1 MFLYFSRII
10 LRRCTDKW
18 PPYAAHL
25 TLEVAASKRQPA
37 KQFVRAVYNDVE
49 MHVFGYADSPWCPLE
64 VFWEKLS
71 QVAISPE
78 EYAYESMRVR
88 VSSTEGTDVS
98 TAEDIALT
106 SKEMADDI
114 AATITG

>member
-1 MFLYFSRII
+1 MIKHHFCLI
-10 LRRCTDKW
+10 DKW

-25 TLEVAASKRQPA
+25 TLEVATA
-37 KQFVRAVYNDVE
+37 KNEPSQQYVRAVYNDAE
-49 MHVFGYADSPWCPLE
+49 MHVFGYADSPWCPLD

-71 QVAISPE
+71 RVAISPE
-78 EYAYESMRVR
+78 EYSYESVRLRV
-88 VSSTEGTDVS
+88 GHTDGNDSDVG

-114 AATITG
+114 ASTITG

>member
-1 MFLYFSRII
+1 MCLIFFLSNVNVA
-10 LRRCTDKW
+10 DKW

-25 TLEVAASKRQPA
+25 TLEVAAFKTQPDEL
-37 KQFVRAVYNDVE
+37 FVRAVYNDVE
-49 MHVFGYADSPWCPLE
+49 THVFGYAESPWCPLE
-64 VFWEKLS
+64 VFWERLA

-78 EYAYESMRVR
+78 EYAYESVRVR
-88 VSSTEGTDVS
+88 VSNTEETDAG